1 MGMRINL
8 KTAWLNNQIPRVQKG
23 IFGDKLTN
31 KNISVKKIK
40 DVFVL
45 VGNQKTGTLND
56 KDVVNYFLQFVGYP
70 QYRKYIIET
79 LHKLDNIRSVKWKL
93 NR

>member
-1 MGMRINL
+1 MGMKINPL
-8 KTAWLNNQIPRVQKG
+8 KSSWLNNEIPLVTKD
-23 IFGDKLTN
+23 IFGNKLT
-31 KNISVKKIK
+31 KENISVKKIK

-79 LHKLDNIRSVKWKL
+79 LHKLDNIRSVK
-93 NR
+93 